1 MVQKNYIALEK
12 PTGVELA
19 GIKCY
24 VFTEGK
30 IYEQIK
36 KPQGNQ
42 WEAAESS
49 VVLSGQKLADF
60 LFGRLE
66 NSSIDLSGT
75 ILASPVVSDP
85 IPLIIALG

>member
-1 MVQKNYIALEK
+1 MVKKNYIALEK

-42 WEAAESS
+42 WEAIGSN
-49 VVLSGQKLADF
+49 VDLSGQQLVSF
-60 LFGRLE
+60 LLSNDQGVSLEGTVLE
-66 NSSIDLSGT
+66 NTGGGSSNGYF
-75 ILASPVVSDP
+75 PQ
-85 IPLIIALG
+85 GWG